1 MPRYSL
7 LLHTDAPNDPLGTH
21 IDLLLEDA
29 ENCRTWRIP
38 QLPHAGGASQ
48 EAVPLPPHRLLWL
61 EPRSAA
67 VSGGRGWAERV
78 MSGHFSGSLP
88 DNPADPLVLTLLDG
102 DLQGLLRIQ
111 AGQCSLTRT

>member
-67 VSGGRGWAERV
+67 VSGNRGWAERLC
-78 MSGHFSGSLP
+78 SGHYSGVLP
-88 DNPADPLVLTLLDG
+88 DEVTAAVNVILSG
-102 DLQGLLRIQ
+102 DLEGRLQINKGRCRL
-111 AGQCSLTRT
+111 SNP

>member
-29 ENCRTWRIP
+29 ENCRTWRVP

-67 VSGGRGWAERV
+67 VSGNRGWAERIC
-78 MSGHFSGSLP
+78 SGQYSGVLP
-88 DNPADPLVLTLLDG
+88 DDVTAAVNVILSG
-102 DLQGLLRIQ
+102 DLEGRLQINKGRCRL
-111 AGQCSLTRT
+111 SNP

>member
-7 LLHTDAPNDPLGTH
+7 LLHTGAPNDPLGTH

-29 ENCRTWRIP
+29 ESCRTWRIP
-38 QLPHAGGASQ
+38 QLPQAGGASQ

-67 VSGGRGWAERV
+67 VSGNRGWAERIC
-78 MSGHFSGSLP
+78 SGQYSGVLP
-88 DNPADPLVLTLLDG
+88 DDVTAAVNVILSG
-102 DLQGLLRIQ
+102 DLEGRLQINKGRCRL
-111 AGQCSLTRT
+111 SNP